1 MTSKR
6 FRGAFIASL
15 VALALAWT
23 SSARA
28 QDMTFTTEETGGQQA
43 APPPAEGPPSEA
55 LAMALRLYQS
65 EQYSEAAVQFQRVVE
80 GETGDAPANVQKA
93 QFFLGKCLYHLRF
106 YQSALA
112 VFDEI
117 VQAGQ
122 AHTYFSA
129 TLQWLAQLARELPEP
144 AGIIDRIG
152 RYGVDE
158 LNRFNTP
165 ETKDLYN
172 QLLYLLGRS
181 KYGAG
186 EFGDAV
192 RLFGQVD
199 RRSRYFIQAKFF
211 EGITH
216 VRERRAQPAARAFR
230 DIIEAV
236 DEGVEGVED
245 EQRMIDLGW
254 LSLARIYYSTRHYPS
269 AIDAWNNV
277 EINSEYWLDGV
288 FEESWAYFMTD
299 NFDRALGNIHTLGSP
314 YFPQSYYPEAVVL
327 KAVIYF
333 AHCQY
338 DNAQTTVDDFNQRFE
353 PLKRELEGYLQQ
365 YQDNNAFF
373 EFLKKV
379 RGGEANLPPR
389 IRPIIENALGDRTLL
404 RNIEYVRVLDDE
416 ERRLQ
421 AMPAEFGRST
431 LGERILQDITLARSL
446 AVDAAGDL
454 ARGRY
459 QRLLEE
465 LQELLNQATSIQIE
479 ILNAQRGQ
487 LTQEMQQGQVSSGP
501 SRVENRITAD
511 EEHVLWPFNG
521 EYWRDELG
529 YYRQAITSQCGR

>member
-1 MTSKR
+1 MTRKLVWCSLY
-6 FRGAFIASL
+6 L
-15 VALALAWT
+15 VALVGFT
-23 SSARA
+23 GNARA
-28 QDMTFTTEETGGQQA
+28 QDMTFTTEETSTGQ

-55 LAMALRLYQS
+55 LANALRLYQS
-65 EQYSEAAVQFQRVVE
+65 ERYAEAAVQFQRVVE

-93 QFFLGKCLYHLRF
+93 QFFLGKCLYHLRY

-117 VQAGQ
+117 VQQGQ
-122 AHTYFSA
+122 AHTYFPA

-144 AGIIDRIG
+144 AGIIERVG
-152 RYGVDE
+152 RYGAGE
-158 LNRFNTP
+158 LNQFNTP

-172 QLLYLLGRS
+172 QLLYLLGRF

-186 EFGDAV
+186 EFAEAI
-192 RLFGQVD
+192 RLFDQVD
-199 RRSRYFIQAKFF
+199 RHSVYFVQAKFF
-211 EGITH
+211 AGITH

-236 DEGVEGVED
+236 DEGVEGIED

-254 LSLARIYYSTRHYPS
+254 LSLARIYYSTRHFAS
-269 AIDAWNNV
+269 AVEAWNRV
-277 EINSEYWLDGV
+277 EVNSEYWLDGL

-299 NFDRALGNIHTLGSP
+299 NFDRALGNIHTLNSP
-314 YFPQSYYPEAVVL
+314 YFPQAYYPESIVL
-327 KAVIYF
+327 KSVIYF

-338 DNAQTTVDDFNQRFE
+338 DNAQTTVDEFNSKYE
-353 PLKRELEGYLQQ
+353 PLKREIEGYLQQ

-379 RGGEANLPPR
+379 RAGEANLPPR
-389 IRPIIENALGDRTLL
+389 VRPIIENALGDRTLL

-416 ERRLQ
+416 ERRLNG
-421 AMPAEFGRST
+421 APGEFRSSS
-431 LGERILQDITLARSL
+431 LGARILQDISVARSL

-465 LQELLNQATSIQIE
+465 LQDLMNQATSIQIE

-487 LTQEMQQGQVSSGP
+487 LTQEMQQGQVSAGP